1 MRRVFISLIIVA
13 NLLLPAVSR
22 GQETQET
29 QEKSEEVLALSLE
42 DVIIRTLKNN
52 YGVAIQLLNPE
63 LADLSVSRAQEI
75 FYPQLGLSYNNRETA
90 NASYSFLEATD
101 VLETKYFSYDAAIS
115 QLLPTGGT
123 LSATVNNAKNDTN
136 SKYQTINP
144 RYSSTL
150 RFDFRQPL
158 LKGFGSKMTKFNIL
172 VSENDYEMSLNE
184 LETTVATIIDAV
196 TQAYWNLS
204 YSIAN
209 LKVRQQA
216 LALAQDLLAKNQRAV
231 EVGTLAPIEILSA
244 QAEVATRQAD
254 ILSANAEVKNNE
266 DKLRTII
273 NLPEEEMK
281 AALPIK
287 PVDTPKFVER
297 KINVEE
303 ALGTAMA
310 NRPELK
316 SIRVGLKT
324 RDLDLIYAK
333 NQRLPDLS
341 FNASYWSPGISGDQI
356 IYQNDDPLTGII
368 IGTVPG
374 GFEQAV
380 NDAFGF
386 KYNNLALALTLD
398 IPLST
403 IFSNAAVAQAQVSL
417 DQATLRLKN
426 EEQVIFL
433 EIRNGVRTL
442 GTNYERV
449 QAYKVARDL
458 ADQKL
463 KAEEEKLRVGL
474 STNFT
479 VLQYQRDLSDAQISE
494 LRAIVDYLNSEVAL
508 ETSMGVSLKNRGIT
522 LEQLTAT
529 SPK

>member
-1 MRRVFISLIIVA
+1 MRRVIISLIVVA
-13 NLLLPAVSR
+13 TLFLPVVSR
-22 GQETQET
+22 GQEK
-29 QEKSEEVLALSLE
+29 QEKSEEVLALTLE
-42 DVIIRTLKNN
+42 DTIMRTLKSN
-52 YGVAIQLLNPE
+52 YGVAIQILNPE
-63 LADLSVSRAQEI
+63 VADLSVTRAKEI
-75 FYPQLGLSYNNRETA
+75 FYPTLSMDYSNRETA

-101 VLETKYFSYDAAIS
+101 VLKTKYFSYDAGIS

-123 LSATVNNAKNDTN
+123 LSATVNNSKNDTN

-144 RYSSTL
+144 RYSSIL
-150 RFDFRQPL
+150 RFDFRHPL
-158 LKGFGSKMTKFNIL
+158 LRGFGSKMTKLNIL

-184 LETTVATIIDAV
+184 LETTVATIINTV

-244 QAEVATRQAD
+244 QAEVATRLAD
-254 ILSANAEVKNNE
+254 ILSAQAEVKNNE
-266 DKLRTII
+266 DRLRTII
-273 NLPEEEMK
+273 NLPEAEMK

-287 PVDTPKFVER
+287 PLDTPKFVER
-297 KINVEE
+297 KINVDE

-316 SIRVGLKT
+316 SLKVGLKT
-324 RDLDLIYAK
+324 RDLDLSYAK

-341 FNASYWSPGISGDQI
+341 LSASYWSPGISGDQI
-356 IYQNDDPLTGII
+356 IYQDDNPLTGVIV
-368 IGTVPG
+368 GTIPN
-374 GFEQAV
+374 GFQQAV
-380 NDAFGF
+380 DDAFGF
-386 KYNNLALALTLD
+386 KYNNWAVGLTLD

-403 IFSNAAVAQAQVSL
+403 IFSQAAVAQAKVNL
-417 DQATLRLKN
+417 DQAMLRLRN
-426 EEQVIFL
+426 EEQVVFL
-433 EIRNGVRTL
+433 EIRNGVRIL
-442 GTNYERV
+442 ETNYERV
-449 QAYKVARDL
+449 QAYTVARQL
-458 ADQKL
+458 AEQKL

-494 LRAIVDYLNSEVAL
+494 LRAVVDYLNSEVNL
-508 ETSMGVSLKNRGIT
+508 ETYMGISLMNRGIT
-522 LEQLTAT
+522 LEQLTAV
-529 SPK
+529 SSK